1 MTQPRLFLHVHD
13 PELSAQLLQSEI
25 VRRFVVVRS
34 SNTTP
39 WSEQLLQQPCDLAF
53 IQVDHESEADYQPL
67 ISSHLLAEMDF
78 MFVSDGSAEP
88 MLDELMRSGAGY
100 HFRQPIDMSCI
111 LETLQD
117 FYQQLSNIRQPAD
130 TKASMLD
137 QFGLLVGSS
146 RVMLK
151 LYRTL
156 RKVAVTDANVLVI
169 GESGSG
175 KELVANTLH
184 LASYRAE
191 QRFVAINCGAL
202 SPELVDSELFGHR
215 KGAFTG
221 ALRDHQGVFT
231 QAQGG
236 TLFLDEI
243 TEMPTE
249 QQVKLLRVLESGEF
263 RPVGTDKTHQA
274 DVRVIAATNREPQQA
289 IAEGLLR
296 EDLYFRLAQFP
307 VHVPPLRDRGSDII
321 GLAQHF
327 LAYRNA
333 QEQQEK
339 LLTEE
344 TMQLIASH
352 NWPGNVREL
361 KHAIERAYILSDKQI
376 LHEHLLLN
384 TEDTEADAQCLAE
397 VPCGVPLDDLEKAA
411 ILNTLEQNAG
421 NKTDTAQQ
429 LGISVKTLYNKL
441 EKYQQTDQ

>member
-274 DVRVIAATNREPQQA
+274 DVRVIAATNRDPQQA

-376 LHEHLLLN
+376 LPEHLLLN

>member
-34 SNTTP
+34 SNTAP

-78 MFVSDGSAEP
+78 IFISDGSAEP
-88 MLDELMRSGAGY
+88 MLDELMRYGAGY
-100 HFRQPIDMSCI
+100 HFRQPIDIYSI

-263 RPVGTDKTHQA
+263 RPVGADKAHQA
-274 DVRVIAATNREPQQA
+274 DVRVIAATNRDPQQA

-307 VHVPPLRDRGSDII
+307 VHVPPLRDRGSDIS

-339 LLTEE
+339 SLTEE

-376 LHEHLLLN
+376 LPEHLLLN

>member
-1 MTQPRLFLHVHD
+1 MTQPRLFLHVQD
-13 PELSAQLLQSEI
+13 PELSAQLMQSEI

-78 MFVSDGSAEP
+78 IFVSDGSAEP

-100 HFRQPIDMSCI
+100 HFRQPLDMSCI

-274 DVRVIAATNREPQQA
+274 DVRVIAATNRDPQQA

-344 TMQLIASH
+344 AMQLIASH

-376 LHEHLLLN
+376 LPEHLLLN

>member
-34 SNTTP
+34 SNTAP

-78 MFVSDGSAEP
+78 IFISDGSAEP
-88 MLDELMRSGAGY
+88 MLDELMRYGAGY
-100 HFRQPIDMSCI
+100 HFRQPIDIYSI

-146 RVMLK
+146 KVMLK

-263 RPVGTDKTHQA
+263 RPVGADKAHQA
-274 DVRVIAATNREPQQA
+274 DVRVIAATNRDPQQA

-307 VHVPPLRDRGSDII
+307 VHVPPLRDRGSDIS

-339 LLTEE
+339 SLTEE

-376 LHEHLLLN
+376 LPEHLLLN

>member
-34 SNTTP
+34 SNTAP

-78 MFVSDGSAEP
+78 IFISDGSAEP
-88 MLDELMRSGAGY
+88 MLDELMRYGAGY
-100 HFRQPIDMSCI
+100 HFRQPIDIYSI

-263 RPVGTDKTHQA
+263 RPVGADKAHQA
-274 DVRVIAATNREPQQA
+274 DVRVIAATNRDPQQA

-307 VHVPPLRDRGSDII
+307 VHVPPLRDRGSDIS

-339 LLTEE
+339 SLTEE
-344 TMQLIASH
+344 TMRLIASH

-376 LHEHLLLN
+376 LPEHLLLN